1 MARVTGMPRVS
12 SALDLLDLTPDEAN
26 GFFATEDAERVV
38 GLVDALTDR
47 ELARLVDVPHLRTSA
62 VRHVLGRLGEFAL
75 PEPLAEVE
83 GVVEFRVDVPQ
94 GPSEVHLLA
103 FDGEGVA
110 AAPAGMQPDVT
121 ISLAALD
128 FVRMV
133 SGGRNAALL
142 LLGDRLRVDGDEQLA
157 LRVGGVFRVP
167 GRPGVAVDP
176 SAVDPEQAALVLKGV
191 KDRHL
196 DRLMSGGFRE
206 VVLDQVF
213 TRLPEF
219 LDAQRA
225 ADASLAVAFRI
236 DGRPDGGS
244 DRVTVY
250 VDRGSCRAERDADGD
265 RDATLVLGG
274 AQFLKLVT
282 GHLNPVS
289 GVVRGALKVKGDL
302 NAALTLYRIM
312 RIPGRG

>member
-1 MARVTGMPRVS
+1 
-12 SALDLLDLTPDEAN
+12 
-26 GFFATEDAERVV
+26 
-38 GLVDALTDR
+38 
-47 ELARLVDVPHLRTSA
+47 LVDVPHLRVSA

-75 PEPLAEVE
+75 PEPLADVR
-83 GVVEFRVDVPQ
+83 GVVEFRVGVPR
-94 GPSEVHLLA
+94 GEPEVHVLV
-103 FDGEGVA
+103 FDGSGVTTA
-110 AAPAGMQPDVT
+110 EAGAHLPDVT

-128 FVRMV
+128 LVRMV

-142 LLGDRLRVDGDEQLA
+142 LLGDRLRVDGDELLA
-157 LRVGGVFRVP
+157 LRVGGVFQVP
-167 GRPGVAVDP
+167 GQPGVAVDP
-176 SAVDPEQAALVLKGV
+176 SAVDPQQAAVVLEGV

-219 LDAQRA
+219 LDEQRA
-225 ADASLAVAFRI
+225 AGTSLTVGFRI

-250 VDRGSCRAERDADGD
+250 VDRGSCRVERDAEGD

-282 GHLNPVS
+282 GHLNPVT
-289 GVVRGALKVKGDL
+289 GVVRG
-302 NAALTLYRIM
+302 
-312 RIPGRG
+312 

>member
-1 MARVTGMPRVS
+1 MPRVS
-12 SALDLLDLTPDEAN
+12 SALDLLDHTPEEADA
-26 GFFATEDAERVV
+26 FFATEDAERVL
-38 GLVDALTDR
+38 GLVDALSDR
-47 ELARLVDVPHLRTSA
+47 ELALLVDVPHLRTSA

-75 PEPLAEVE
+75 PAPLAEVE
-83 GVVEFRVDVPQ
+83 GVVEFRVEVPQ
-94 GPSEVHLLA
+94 GVPEVHLLV
-103 FDGEGVA
+103 FDGDGVSV
-110 AAPAGMQPDVT
+110 APGGTHRPDVT
-121 ISLAALD
+121 ISLAAVD

-133 SGGRNAALL
+133 SGGSNAALL

-176 SAVDPEQAALVLKGV
+176 SAVDPEQVAAVLKGV

-219 LDAQRA
+219 LDEQRA
-225 ADASLAVAFRI
+225 ADTSLVVAFRI

-282 GHLNPVS
+282 GHLNPVT

>member
-1 MARVTGMPRVS
+1 MTSVT
-12 SALDLLDLTPDEAN
+12 SALDLADLPPEEADA
-26 GFFATEDAERVV
+26 FFATEDAERVV
-38 GLVDALTDR
+38 DLVDALSDR
-47 ELARLVDVPHLRTSA
+47 ELARLVDVPHLRASA

-83 GVVEFRVDVPQ
+83 GVVEFRVDVPR
-94 GPSEVHLLA
+94 GKPEAHVLV
-103 FDGEGVA
+103 FDGAGVA
-110 AAPAGMQPDVT
+110 VAPAGTHRPDVT
-121 ISLAALD
+121 IALAAAD

-142 LLGDRLRVDGDEQLA
+142 LLGDRLRVEGDEQLA

-176 SAVDPEQAALVLKGV
+176 AAVDPEQVAVVLAGV
-191 KDRHL
+191 KNRHL

-213 TRLPEF
+213 SRLPDF
-219 LDAQRA
+219 LDEQRA
-225 ADASLAVAFRI
+225 ADTTLTVAFRI
-236 DGRPDGGS
+236 DGRTDGGS

-250 VDRGSCRAERDADGD
+250 VDRGRCRAERDAEGD

-282 GHLNPVS
+282 GHLNPVT

>member
-1 MARVTGMPRVS
+1 M
-12 SALDLLDLTPDEAN
+12 
-26 GFFATEDAERVV
+26 
-38 GLVDALTDR
+38 LV
-47 ELARLVDVPHLRTSA
+47 
-62 VRHVLGRLGEFAL
+62 
-75 PEPLAEVE
+75 
-83 GVVEFRVDVPQ
+83 
-94 GPSEVHLLA
+94 
-103 FDGEGVA
+103 FDGDGVA
-110 AAPAGMQPDVT
+110 VAPAGTHRPDVT

-176 SAVDPEQAALVLKGV
+176 SAVDPEQAAAVLKGV

-219 LDAQRA
+219 LDEQRA

-250 VDRGSCRAERDADGD
+250 VDRGRCRAERDADGD

-282 GHLNPVS
+282 GHLNPVT

>member
-1 MARVTGMPRVS
+1 MPRVN
-12 SALDLLDLTPDEAN
+12 SALDLLDHTPEEADA
-26 GFFATEDAERVV
+26 FFATENAERVV
-38 GLVDALTDR
+38 GLVAALTDR

-62 VRHVLGRLGEFAL
+62 VRQVLGRLGEFAL
-75 PEPLAEVE
+75 PAPLAEVE

-94 GPSEVHLLA
+94 GPPEVHVLV
-103 FDGEGVA
+103 FDGAGVA
-110 AAPAGMQPDVT
+110 VAPAGTHRPDVT

-176 SAVDPEQAALVLKGV
+176 SAVDPEQAAAVLKGV

-219 LDAQRA
+219 LDEQRA

-250 VDRGSCRAERDADGD
+250 VDRGRCRAERDADGD

-282 GHLNPVS
+282 GHLNPVT